1 MAEALLRPPPPVSPA
16 GAPPPVRPF
25 LKWAGGKAQL
35 LAAIARRL
43 PDRIEGT
50 YVEPFLGGGAVFFHL
65 RATGRLRGRVLLSDA
80 NEPLVRTWVAVRDRV
95 EEVVAALEEH
105 RRRHAADPRG
115 HYYATRAADP
125 GGEAARAAR
134 FIYLNKTC
142 YNGLWRVNRA
152 GGFNVPMGRYRNPP
166 ILDAG
171 NLRAAAAAL
180 EGVGI
185 RCETF
190 EAALRRARAGAVAY
204 LDPPYEPLSA
214 TANFTS
220 YTAARFGREEQE
232 RLADACVGLRERGA
246 FFLLS
251 NHATPWLKRLYGAR
265 SFSVRTVAA
274 RRAINSNP
282 GARGTVTEL
291 LVTGAP

>member
-1 MAEALLRPPPPVSPA
+1 VSPA
-16 GAPPPVRPF
+16 ETRPPVRPF

-35 LAAIARRL
+35 LAEIARDL
-43 PDRIEGT
+43 PDRVVGT

-65 RATGRLRGRVLLSDA
+65 RASGRIPGRVLLSDA

-115 HYYATRAADP
+115 HYYATRAAEP
-125 GGEAARAAR
+125 AGEAARAAR

-166 ILDAG
+166 ILDAD

-190 EAALRRARAGAVAY
+190 EIALRRARAGSVVY

-232 RLADACVGLRERGA
+232 RLADACVELRRRGA

-251 NHATPWLKRLYGAR
+251 NHSTPWLKRLYGAR
-265 SFSVRTVAA
+265 SFTFRTVAA

-282 GARGTVTEL
+282 GARGTVREL
-291 LVTGAP
+291 LVRGAEEDA